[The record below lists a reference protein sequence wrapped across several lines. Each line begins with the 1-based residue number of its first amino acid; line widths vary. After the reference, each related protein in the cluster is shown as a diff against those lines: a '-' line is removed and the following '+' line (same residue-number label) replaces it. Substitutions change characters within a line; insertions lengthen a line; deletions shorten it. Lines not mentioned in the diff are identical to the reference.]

1 MTPVPVPDEEP
12 PVTDIWGDAY
22 PTPTIKSLEIGI
34 EGMRYHV
41 ERAGTGPP
49 LVLLHGFT
57 GSTRTWARLLPLY
70 ANDFTAIA
78 VDLPGHGQTDS
89 PEDLDRYR
97 LDRFADDLAAILDQ
111 LGVGRTGMLGYSLGG
126 RAAMR
131 FGVRH
136 PSRLAGLLL
145 ESASGGI
152 MDEVERAARVA
163 ADMALADSIERDG
176 IVAFVDRWERLPLWE
191 SQASMPAV
199 RRAWLRAQRLA
210 NNPRGLANSL
220 RAAGAGADP
229 PLFDRLGAITVPTQV
244 VVGRLDQKYLNQGV
258 QLVTSFPF
266 GCMKFLEHVGHAP
279 HLEAPESFGGGSAG
293 FFEGLVRKSGPWG

>member
-1 MTPVPVPDEEP
+1 MAVADEEP
-12 PVTDIWGDAY
+12 AVTDIWGDAY
-22 PTPTIKSLEIGI
+22 PQPSIESFDIVV

-57 GSTRTWARLLPLY
+57 GSTRTWARLIPLF
-70 ANDFTAIA
+70 ANQFTTIA
-78 VDLPGHGQTDS
+78 VDLPGHGRSDS
-89 PEDLDRYR
+89 PEDLGRYR
-97 LDRFADDLAAILDQ
+97 LDRFADDLAAILDR
-111 LGVGRTGMLGYSLGG
+111 LGVSRTAMLGYSLGG

-136 PSRLAGLLL
+136 PSRLAALVL

-152 MDEVERAARVA
+152 TDDAERAARVA

-176 IVAFVDRWERLPLWE
+176 ITAFVDRWERLPLWD
-191 SQASMPAV
+191 SQASMPAT

-229 PLFDRLGAITVPTQV
+229 PVFDRLAAIAVPTLV
-244 VVGRLDQKYLNQGV
+244 VVGRLDDKYLEQGAQV
-258 QLVTSFPF
+258 VTSFPF
-266 GCMKFLEHVGHAP
+266 GRIKILDYVGHAP
-279 HLEAPESFGGGSAG
+279 HFESPESFGPGSAG
-293 FFEGLVRKSGPWG
+293 FLYDLVRHSGPWG

>member
-1 MTPVPVPDEEP
+1 MTPLSVPNEEP
-12 PVTDIWGDAY
+12 PVVDIWGNAY
-22 PTPTIKSLEIGI
+22 PTPTIESLDIGI

-49 LVLLHGFT
+49 LVFLHGFT
-57 GSTRTWARLLPLY
+57 GSTSTWAGLLPLF
-70 ANDFTAIA
+70 AKDFTAVA

-89 PEDLDRYR
+89 PDDLDRYR

-111 LGVGRTGMLGYSLGG
+111 LGVRRAGMLGYSLGG

-136 PSRLAGLLL
+136 PSRLAGLVL

-152 MDEVERAARVA
+152 TDEAERAARVA

-191 SQASMPAV
+191 SQASMPAA

-229 PLFDRLGAITVPTQV
+229 PLFDRLAAITVPALV
-244 VVGRLDQKYLNQGV
+244 VVGRLDEKYLNQGV
-258 QLVTSFPF
+258 QLVTSFSL
-266 GCMKFLEHVGHAP
+266 GRIQFLEHVGHAP
-279 HLEAPESFGGGSAG
+279 HLEGPESFGGGSAA
-293 FFEGLVRKSGPWG
+293 FFEDLVRKSGPWG